1 MIARSLALAALLL
14 LLAVPVGAQ
23 EPTPTPTATPVLYSD
38 VPLSSGNTLRVEHT
52 WSYGEV
58 WIFLSIVALL
68 LMQIGDMVAREVQRW
83 TR

>member
-14 LLAVPVGAQ
+14 LLAAPAWAQ
-23 EPTPTPTATPVLYSD
+23 TPTPEPTATPVLYSD
-38 VPLSSGNTLRVEHT
+38 VTLTSGNTLRVEHT

-58 WIFLSIVALL
+58 WIFLGVVGLA
-68 LMQIGDMVAREVQRW
+68 LMQIGDLIAREIQRW